1 MGVSPP
7 DRSACSEPV
16 GSWRAPWPNS
26 FLSSVRGEGWG
37 DRELGRITYLER
49 GTTIAWIGESGASE
63 SISQER
69 LSVWL
74 VSFLM
79 PSSTASLSR
88 RQVPRLTSDNFSR
101 CHAET
106 ERGHHDFCLSRSHYT
121 DTDLNRR
128 GRERGSNPRPLD
140 QDSCALFTKLPPPP
154 SLNHKERDP
163 FFVFFF
169 SVTQFYITI
178 NVIAYHKSPGP
189 SFKKC

>member
-1 MGVSPP
+1 MLLFLPPPLKVKVSSSLEARRRLSAPRGSPDGPVMGVSPP

-49 GTTIAWIGESGASE
+49 GTTIAWNGESGASE

-79 PSSTASLSR
+79 PSSAASLSR
-88 RQVPRLTSDNFSR
+88 RQVPRLTSNNFSR
-101 CHAET
+101 CHTET

-121 DTDLNRR
+121 DTDPNRR
-128 GRERGSNPRPLD
+128 GAGARIEPATS
-140 QDSCALFTKLPPPP
+140 
-154 SLNHKERDP
+154 
-163 FFVFFF
+163 
-169 SVTQFYITI
+169 
-178 NVIAYHKSPGP
+178 
-189 SFKKC
+189 